1 MTKDN
6 KKRAGK
12 WKHAK
17 REALLIGIPHEN
29 INLYAE
35 IKELVSFLGNNK
47 QSETEEE
54 KRTVEEIIDYLI
66 SR

>member
-29 INLYAE
+29 VNLQVE
-35 IKELVSFLGNNK
+35 IEELIELLEDNK
-47 QSETEEE
+47 RTEIEEE
-54 KRTVEEIIDYLI
+54 KRAFDGIANYLI